1 MPPKRGGR
9 KSKKMGKKT
18 EQEDMTVKG
27 GDDIKGV
34 SGSAAAGGR
43 ADGGR
48 AGVKALMQNDDV
60 EQTAQSIRSVVSVDK
75 VSAVAQR
82 LRALARELEKGC
94 KEENDAT
101 GASGNATG
109 SAAAGAAA
117 GAATSGRAG
126 RKEENGAKGASDSGG
141 GNDKSDSG
149 GSGGDRGGNHGVD
162 RGGGNSGLLDICKSK
177 EAPNMEKE
185 LPAEHG
191 KEAPPAEVAMEF
203 IDEVLDDAS
212 ECDNR

>member
-1 MPPKRGGR
+1 
-9 KSKKMGKKT
+9 MGKKT

-27 GDDIKGV
+27 GDDIIIKGV

-94 KEENDAT
+94 TEENDAT
-101 GASGNATG
+101 GASGNAAG

-149 GSGGDRGGNHGVD
+149 GSGGGGGNRGGDRGGNHD

>member
-1 MPPKRGGR
+1 MYGRERCHRGERQRGR
-9 KSKKMGKKT
+9 
-18 EQEDMTVKG
+18 QR
-27 GDDIKGV
+27 
-34 SGSAAAGGR
+34 GR
-43 ADGGR
+43 RCGR
-48 AGVKALMQNDDV
+48 RRG
-60 EQTAQSIRSVVSVDK
+60 
-75 VSAVAQR
+75 
-82 LRALARELEKGC
+82 
-94 KEENDAT
+94 
-101 GASGNATG
+101 
-109 SAAAGAAA
+109 
-117 GAATSGRAG
+117 TSGRAG

-141 GNDKSDSG
+141 GGNDKSDSG
-149 GSGGDRGGNHGVD
+149 GSGGGGGIRGGDRGGNHGID

>member
-9 KSKKMGKKT
+9 KNKKTGKKT

-43 ADGGR
+43 AEGGR
-48 AGVKALMQNDDV
+48 AGC
-60 EQTAQSIRSVVSVDK
+60 T
-75 VSAVAQR
+75 
-82 LRALARELEKGC
+82 
-94 KEENDAT
+94 EENDAT
-101 GASGNATG
+101 GASGNAAG

-141 GNDKSDSG
+141 GGNDKSDSG
-149 GSGGDRGGNHGVD
+149 GSGGGGGIRGGDRGGNHGID

>member
-1 MPPKRGGR
+1 
-9 KSKKMGKKT
+9 
-18 EQEDMTVKG
+18 MTVKG
-27 GDDIKGV
+27 GDDIIIKGV

-94 KEENDAT
+94 TEENDAT
-101 GASGNATG
+101 GASGNAAG

-149 GSGGDRGGNHGVD
+149 GSGGGGGNRGSDRGGNHGVD
-162 RGGGNSGLLDICKSK
+162 RGGGKSGLLDICKSK
-177 EAPNMEKE
+177 EAPKMEKE

-191 KEAPPAEVAMEF
+191 KMTRGTHTRGVLGVRCEDAILARCEV
-203 IDEVLDDAS
+203 
-212 ECDNR
+212 